1 MPAFKKLKKLR
12 SALGLKPSAL
22 PESKDL
28 AEGSLKHAEIEKAV
42 KDLVGEAPGIFDLL
56 NNNKH
61 KLDNLKKALNRA
73 EKVLANNPEA
83 LAELENLKN
92 NLLPIDHEFA
102 AKVKKGFKEN
112 DPVKLAQS
120 LNNNTNLPEFLQELL
135 DKNNGD
141 LAKALDEAERLVF
154 DDPEAL

>member
-1 MPAFKKLKKLR
+1 M
-12 SALGLKPSAL
+12 KPSAL
-22 PESKDL
+22 SESKDL
-28 AEGSLKHAEIEKAV
+28 AEGSLKDAEIEKAV

-92 NLLPIDHEFA
+92 NLLPIDHEFE
-102 AKVKKGFKEN
+102 AKVKKGLKEN
-112 DPVKLAQS
+112 DPVKLAES

-135 DKNNGD
+135 DKNNED

-154 DDPEAL
+154 DDPEALENLNKL